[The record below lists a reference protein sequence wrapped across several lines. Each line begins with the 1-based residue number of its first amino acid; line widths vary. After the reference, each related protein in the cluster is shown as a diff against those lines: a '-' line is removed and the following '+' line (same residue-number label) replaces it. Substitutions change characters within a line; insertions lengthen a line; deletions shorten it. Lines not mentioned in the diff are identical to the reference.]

1 MRVSSILQLPK
12 EESYKPLA
20 FARLQAEQLT
30 ISPPVPARHAD
41 YTVESTSNKRA
52 Q

>member
-12 EESYKPLA
+12 EESYNPLA
-20 FARLQAEQLT
+20 FARLQAEHLI
-30 ISPPVPARHAD
+30 ISPPVPPHHVD
-41 YTVESTSNKRA
+41 YTVETKSNKRA